1 MDLRLHL
8 VAHLQVYM
16 LLLLMLGLGLLG
28 IERKRAGALLLD
40 YVTGHEDWR
49 VREESCVVYFVL

>member
-1 MDLRLHL
+1 
-8 VAHLQVYM
+8 M